1 LKNIPGLAI
10 TEGKT
15 WSATDMPKLQ
25 NPRHEAFAAA
35 LAEGASQD
43 EAYEDAGFSPGNG
56 HASRLAGLLGVAE
69 RVAELRAEQPDLS
82 GATPQA
88 VILALLKM
96 AERLEDARAP
106 AEVRERRL
114 TLLAIGRLQA
124 ELAASRAVRRRAS
137 ALGLG

>member
-1 LKNIPGLAI
+1 
-10 TEGKT
+10 
-15 WSATDMPKLQ
+15 MPKMQ

-43 EAYEDAGFSPGNG
+43 EAYADAGFSPGNG
-56 HASRLAGLLGVAE
+56 HASRLASLPGVAE

-96 AERLEDARAP
+96 AERLEDARSP

-124 ELAASRAVRRRAS
+124 ELAASRAGRRRATLS
-137 ALGLG
+137 GIG

>member
-1 LKNIPGLAI
+1 
-10 TEGKT
+10 
-15 WSATDMPKLQ
+15 MPKLQ

-56 HASRLAGLLGVAE
+56 HASRLAGLQGVAE
-69 RVAELRAEQPDLS
+69 RVAELRAERPDLS

-88 VILALLKM
+88 VIVALLKM
-96 AERLEDARAP
+96 AENLEHARSP

-114 TLLAIGRLQA
+114 TLLAIGRLSA
-124 ELAASRAVRRRAS
+124 EFLSNRATRRRAAAS
-137 ALGLG
+137 GLG